1 MIIKIF
7 TSFSLIAMIL
17 SGCLSKPEIKI
28 EDLDVMVP
36 ESWTTSL
43 PDTEELV
50 GDWWIIFKDSLL
62 TRYLRDFNENS
73 PDVMTLIQNQK
84 VAQNN
89 ARIKSSSIFPQINF
103 TSRVDTNV
111 QNLSGFG
118 FTSTLFSQDSNSSQD
133 NFDNDEVL
141 SFGNTSAG
149 IGLNLQWE
157 VDIWGRLL
165 NARKAAY
172 KNYDAMLHDLAYLRF
187 STEIRAAQ
195 LYFRGI
201 ESAAQYKL
209 SQESYESLVTIRDLV
224 KDRYDKGLR
233 SSLDY
238 RLAETSVSTAI
249 VSMENRKTQLRT
261 INRDLEILIGEY
273 PEGKLIKNNQIPK
286 FMPGISK
293 SFPASLIQ
301 KRPDIKS
308 LIYKLESQNYKVAE
322 SKRNLL
328 PGLYLNSNVG
338 TSAQSIKDIIDRDYG
353 IWNVGFNVTAPI
365 FNGNKLRSAL
375 EIEKALYE
383 KSKQE
388 LVKGILRAFSE
399 VEQRLEMTESLEI
412 QFNALKSAVNQSQ
425 DAYDLSKERYDSGIT
440 SLESVLNTQRQ
451 LNNIKSQYITIQRA
465 VIDNRLSLILALGGD
480 VINFKN

>member
-1 MIIKIF
+1 MIFKIF
-7 TSFSLIAMIL
+7 TSLSLFAMIL
-17 SGCLSKPEIKI
+17 SGCLSKPEIEI
-28 EDLDVMVP
+28 EDLGVLVP
-36 ESWTTSL
+36 ESWSTSL
-43 PDTEELV
+43 PDTEEFV

-89 ARIKSSSIFPQINF
+89 ARIKSSSIFPQVNF
-103 TSRVDTNV
+103 TSRIDTNM

-118 FTSTLFSQDSNSSQD
+118 FASTLIPEDTTSIQENSDSED
-133 NFDNDEVL
+133 VL

-149 IGLNLQWE
+149 IGINLQWE

-172 KNYDAMLHDLAYLRF
+172 KNYDALIHDLTYLRF

-209 SQESYESLVTIRDLV
+209 ARESYQSLVNIRNLV

-238 RLAETSVSTAI
+238 RLAESSVSTSI
-249 VSMENRKTQLRT
+249 VSMETRKNQLKS
-261 INRDLEILIGEY
+261 INRELEILIGKY
-273 PEGKLIKNNQIPK
+273 PKGNLIKNSEIPK
-286 FMPGISK
+286 IMPGVSRK
-293 SFPASLIQ
+293 LPASLIQ
-301 KRPDIKS
+301 KRPDIQS
-308 LIYKLESQNYKVAE
+308 LVYKLESQSYKVAE

-328 PGLYLNSNVG
+328 PGLFFNSNVG
-338 TSAQSIKDIIDRDYG
+338 TSSQSIKDVINKDYG
-353 IWNVGFNVTAPI
+353 IWNVGLNVTAPI

-375 EIEKALYE
+375 EIEKATYE

-388 LVKGILRAFSE
+388 LVKGILKAFSE
-399 VEQRLEMTESLEI
+399 VEQQLEMSESLEI
-412 QFNALKSAVNQSQ
+412 QTNALKSAVNQSQ
-425 DAYDLSKERYDSGIT
+425 DAYELSKERYDSGVT
-440 SLESVLNTQRQ
+440 SLESVLNSQRR
-451 LNNIKSQYITIQRA
+451 LNSIKSQYLTMQRL
-465 VIDNRLSLILALGGD
+465 VIDNRLSLILALGGTD
-480 VINFKN
+480 NNIKN